1 MSVSPWTSAGLRGA
15 WNASWVP
22 HVAPPTA
29 SHPGLGPIGSRRVQ
43 GGISA
48 SPPSQR
54 LICIQS
60 STAQSVMCP
69 TGTEPSP
76 AGLAAPPRLSLHP
89 GAGCAPRGLQPQQA
103 PHQTCDLGH
112 FSPSP
117 PDHLVT
123 QKTRGP
129 DLTHDRPSL
138 LLGATIVG
146 TQGASE
152 E

>member
-54 LICIQS
+54 LIYIQS

-69 TGTEPSP
+69 TGTEPRRTGCTPQAKP
-76 AGLAAPPRLSLHP
+76 ASRGRLCPP
-89 GAGCAPRGLQPQQA
+89 QA
-103 PHQTCDLGH
+103 PASA
-112 FSPSP
+112 SPSP
-117 PDHLVT
+117 DMRFGAFLT
-123 QKTRGP
+123 LSTRP
-129 DLTHDRPSL
+129 PCHPENERPRPNP
-138 LLGATIVG
+138 
-146 TQGASE
+146 
-152 E
+152 